1 MRKVY
6 VFLFLFL
13 AFFVYSFFVYL
24 EGTKVDGVSMSTE
37 AVRGKLLYQKHNCTA
52 CHQIYGLGGYLGPDL
67 TKVISSRAK
76 NELVMSAMLRSGS
89 QRMPN
94 FNLNEIEII
103 EIIAYLKYID
113 QVTVL
118 KSEVQ

>member
-1 MRKVY
+1 M
-6 VFLFLFL
+6 
-13 AFFVYSFFVYL
+13 
-24 EGTKVDGVSMSTE
+24 
-37 AVRGKLLYQKHNCTA
+37 LYQKHNCTA